1 LIRRF
6 GGMSE
11 QVEICRTRAEE
22 CERAA
27 VVATKASVRANYANL
42 ANQWREMAEQA
53 EQAEEL
59 EERRLAVLRR
69 LSSLSISP
77 RISGAATSI
86 MP

>member
-53 EQAEEL
+53 EEL

>member
-1 LIRRF
+1 
-6 GGMSE
+6 MSE

-53 EQAEEL
+53 EEL